1 MEMNLEEEVV
11 SQATSINSAMDAIL
25 AVRAL
30 ALRCGYQEGSEFLA
44 CLDALPKQHQ

>member
-1 MEMNLEEEVV
+1 MNLEEEVV